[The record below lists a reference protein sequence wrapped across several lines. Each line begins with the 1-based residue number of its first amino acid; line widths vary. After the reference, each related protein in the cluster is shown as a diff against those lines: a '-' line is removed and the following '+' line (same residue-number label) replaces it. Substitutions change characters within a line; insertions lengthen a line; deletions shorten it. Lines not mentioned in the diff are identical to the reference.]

1 MLVAWIVFILLGAA
15 IAGWA
20 GSWLPV
26 AVAGV
31 LVAGFFFWI
40 LISTLS
46 PAIPCR
52 ICPKCGDEGRGK
64 IRRGVPGGRCE
75 KCDFIDEDLHVAY
88 LDEW

>member
-15 IAGWA
+15 FAAWA

-31 LVAGFFFWI
+31 LAAGFFFWI

-52 ICPKCGDEGRGK
+52 ICPKCGGEGLVK
-64 IRRGVPGGRCE
+64 IRRGVPGVRCE

>member
-15 IAGWA
+15 FAAWA

-31 LVAGFFFWI
+31 FVAGFFFWI

-52 ICPKCGDEGRGK
+52 ICPQCGGEGLVK
-64 IRRGVPGGRCE
+64 IRRGVPGVRCE